1 MGHVMN
7 YKTLTPLLRKN
18 STSFMISVL
27 KRPNNV
33 FYYITIPQYLLLKGK
48 QGHVKNFMNLFE
60 HKLIRIG
67 QHPISQIGR
76 KPEESC
82 AQWDFRRQKG
92 AGTRK
97 WHQALKEW
105 VGCCK
110 ATFLD
115 GTAGVD
121 RQSISLMLIRW
132 FLTDWLK
139 IPFLGKRKP

>member
-48 QGHVKNFMNLFE
+48 QGYVKNFMNLFE
-60 HKLIRIG
+60 QKLIRIG

-76 KPEESC
+76 KP
-82 AQWDFRRQKG
+82 
-92 AGTRK
+92 
-97 WHQALKEW
+97 
-105 VGCCK
+105 
-110 ATFLD
+110 
-115 GTAGVD
+115 
-121 RQSISLMLIRW
+121 
-132 FLTDWLK
+132 
-139 IPFLGKRKP
+139 